1 MTTFGYADRP
11 AGVTGPTQRTPV
23 NERLEPAPRAAADGM
38 RGLAVRGEGRRVRNR
53 THHNEAPPRP
63 VTPGG
68 NAKPTAGRLG
78 APSRPTMPAQGRRG
92 EAAANSEPSA
102 AETAVLPAVTT
113 GDTAVLPAVPA
124 AAAPATGFPSRPDPS
139 DPATEVWALV
149 ERAQAGEAEAFGL
162 IYDRYVDT
170 VFRFVYF
177 RVGNRQLAEDLTS
190 DTFLRALKRIGSF
203 TWQGRDLGAWLVTI
217 ARNLVADH
225 FKSGRYRLEVTTGD
239 VLDADRED
247 RGPEGSPEA
256 AVVEHI
262 TNVAL
267 LTAVKQL
274 NPEQQECIVLRFLQ
288 GFSVAETARA
298 MGKNEGAIKALQ
310 YRAVRALARLLPD
323 GFQP

>member
-1 MTTFGYADRP
+1 MSNVYAGDPYHREAP
-11 AGVTGPTQRTPV
+11 AARNALADGLNVLRDG
-23 NERLEPAPRAAADGM
+23 ADGM
-38 RGLAVRGEGRRVRNR
+38 ISHALRGDGTKRARSRPHL
-53 THHNEAPPRP
+53 NES
-63 VTPGG
+63 
-68 NAKPTAGRLG
+68 
-78 APSRPTMPAQGRRG
+78 PSRHLPPTGNVKPVGGRAPGRPPTQPGPAERG
-92 EAAANSEPSA
+92 PIER
-102 AETAVLPAVTT
+102 
-113 GDTAVLPAVPA
+113 GPA
-124 AAAPATGFPSRPDPS
+124 AAIDGGETQVILPTQSTTGPPVESEPPKYPARPDPG
-139 DPATEVWALV
+139 DAAAEVWGLV
-149 ERAQAGEAEAFGL
+149 ERAQAGESEAFGL

-247 RGPEGSPEA
+247 RGLEGSPEA
-256 AVVEHI
+256 AVVDHI

-288 GFSVAETARA
+288 GFSVAETAQT

-310 YRAVRALARLLPD
+310 YRAVRALARLLPE
-323 GFQP
+323 GFQW

>member
-1 MTTFGYADRP
+1 VYAGDLYDRD
-11 AGVTGPTQRTPV
+11 V
-23 NERLEPAPRAAADGM
+23 AAARRALAEGLTQLRVVIDGM
-38 RGLAVRGEGRRVRNR
+38 ISLAVRGDGGTRRTRNR
-53 THHNEAPPRP
+53 PHVNEPPGRHL
-63 VTPGG
+63 TPGT
-68 NAKPTAGRLG
+68 NAKAAGGRVTVPG
-78 APSRPTMPAQGRRG
+78 RPAMPAQPVPGQRADETDPPVG
-92 EAAANSEPSA
+92 ETTVVVPTQSTTGPPGESEPPKY
-102 AETAVLPAVTT
+102 PA
-113 GDTAVLPAVPA
+113 
-124 AAAPATGFPSRPDPS
+124 RPDPS
-139 DPATEVWALV
+139 DAAAEVWGLV
-149 ERAQAGEAEAFGL
+149 ERAQAGESAAFGL

-256 AVVEHI
+256 AVVDHI

-288 GFSVAETARA
+288 GFSVAETAQT

-310 YRAVRALARLLPD
+310 YRAVRALARLLPE
-323 GFQP
+323 GFQW